1 MNPISHECTSRFL
14 DNKIK
19 LVSQETCQ
27 VYYALIPLAI
37 RFNEVD
43 REELNE
49 FSVFLTSYIN
59 ISFVYTLSIYSW
71 GFFSERTSDNLKTIK
86 FVLC

>member
-1 MNPISHECTSRFL
+1 MNPISHECTSQFL

-19 LVSQETCQ
+19 LVCQETCQ
-27 VYYALIPLAI
+27 VYYALIRI
-37 RFNEVD
+37 RSSEVD

-71 GFFSERTSDNLKTIK
+71 GFFPERTSDNQKL
-86 FVLC
+86 

>member
-27 VYYALIPLAI
+27 VYYALIRI
-37 RFNEVD
+37 RSSEVD

-71 GFFSERTSDNLKTIK
+71 GGGVPERTNDHLKTMK
-86 FVLC
+86 FFLW